1 MTAMQSPTQ
10 TESSKGSLPV
20 KPVEVLIAGPDD
32 LNSDRFPSERPSLG
46 KRVPL
51 AVARFLI
58 TFCFGLAATLAW
70 QSYGDRAREMIANS
84 SPQLRWLAPQPAPAM
99 QNAPE
104 VTAPTALAASPPDQQ
119 QLDSPDQ
126 QQLNAISLNL
136 DAVRQSLDR
145 IGTSQEQL
153 MRTVDQVAAG
163 QDQMTREISKLQA
176 TGQYMLYKN
185 SEPPPPQA
193 SAPVTT
199 RRSLRAPTTR

>member
-1 MTAMQSPTQ
+1 MGSRSP
-10 TESSKGSLPV
+10 
-20 KPVEVLIAGPDD
+20 
-32 LNSDRFPSERPSLG
+32 PSRPT
-46 KRVPL
+46 V
-51 AVARFLI
+51 
-58 TFCFGLAATLAW
+58 
-70 QSYGDRAREMIANS
+70 
-84 SPQLRWLAPQPAPAM
+84 SPQP
-99 QNAPE
+99 
-104 VTAPTALAASPPDQQ
+104 SPPDRSGRHQK
-119 QLDSPDQ
+119 S
-126 QQLNAISLNL
+126 AIALSLNL

-199 RRSLRAPTTR
+199 RR